1 MGAYLADMKHG
12 VSPEGREERNKL
24 SHKNLS
30 TQEWGQS
37 TQQLGERE
45 RERERERDARESH
58 LDLMFAQTSV
68 SSIMF
73 VCG

>member
-1 MGAYLADMKHG
+1 MASLPRDGKRGTNFLTRTSRPRSGAN
-12 VSPEGREERNKL
+12 RL
-24 SHKNLS
+24 SNL
-30 TQEWGQS
+30 
-37 TQQLGERE
+37 ERE